1 MSKPRVLCAMSGGV
15 DSSVAAYL
23 LKSAGYDVVGM
34 TMKTWSADGGSANRS
49 CCGIDDVDD
58 ARRIAAQLDI
68 PYIALDMED
77 IFQKTVIQDFQSEYL
92 KGRTPNPCIVCNY
105 KLKFGYLLQKA
116 DEVEAEYVATG
127 HYARI
132 VEKDGRLA
140 VLSCDHEKDQSYV
153 LYNLSQAQLA
163 RIMFP
168 LADFDKDKIRD
179 MAWEQ
184 KLTRVAAKPDSVEI
198 CFVKDDYRNFLK
210 TTVNEK
216 LQPGEFIGND
226 GQVLGKNEGVAMYTV
241 GQRKGLG
248 INLNE
253 KTYVTE
259 ILPEKNQVRL
269 GRRQD
274 LFRKE
279 MRVNRINWMAKAP
292 TTESFEAQ
300 VKIRYQHEPVKCF
313 VAPQADGSLQVEFS
327 TAQEQVAPGQSA
339 VFYDQGIVLLG
350 GLIDSCS

>member
-23 LKSAGYDVVGM
+23 LKEAGYDVVGM
-34 TMKTWSADGGSANRS
+34 TMKTWSRDGGSANRS

-58 ARRIAAQLDI
+58 ARRVAAQLDI

-77 IFQKTVIQDFQSEYL
+77 VFRDTVIENFQSEYL

-116 DEVEAEYVATG
+116 DEIEAQYVATG

-132 VEKDGRLA
+132 IEKDDRLA

-153 LYNLSQAQLA
+153 LYNLSQEQLK
-163 RIMFP
+163 RTLFP
-168 LADFDKDKIRD
+168 LSDFEKDKIRD

-184 KLTRVAAKPDSVEI
+184 KFTRVAAKPDSVEI

-210 TTVNEK
+210 KTVKDK
-216 LQPGEFIGND
+216 LEPGQFVDQKGN
-226 GQVLGKNEGVAMYTV
+226 VLGANEGVAMYTV

-253 KTYVTE
+253 KTYVTD
-259 ILPEKNQVRL
+259 IVPEKNQVKL

-279 MRVNRINWMAKAP
+279 MRVSRVNWMAKEP
-292 TTESFEAQ
+292 TKESFEAE

-313 VAPQADGSLQVEFS
+313 VAPQSDGSLKVEFLK
-327 TAQEQVAPGQSA
+327 AQEQVAPGQSA
-339 VFYDQGIVLLG
+339 VFYSRGIVLLG

>member
-23 LKSAGYDVVGM
+23 LKEAGYDVVGM
-34 TMKTWSADGGSANRS
+34 TMKTWSRDGGSANRS

-58 ARRIAAQLDI
+58 ARRVAAQLDI

-77 IFQKTVIQDFQSEYL
+77 VFRETVIEDFQSEYL

-116 DEVEAEYVATG
+116 DEIEAQYVATG

-132 VEKDGRLA
+132 VKNDDRLA

-153 LYNLSQAQLA
+153 LYNLSQEQLK
-163 RIMFP
+163 RTLFP
-168 LADFDKDKIRD
+168 LSDFEKDKIRD

-184 KLTRVAAKPDSVEI
+184 KFTRVAAKPDSVEI

-210 TTVNEK
+210 KTVKDK
-216 LQPGEFIGND
+216 LQPGQFVDQKGK
-226 GQVLGKNEGVAMYTV
+226 VLGANEGVAMYTV

-253 KTYVTE
+253 KTYVTD
-259 ILPEKNQVRL
+259 IVPEKNHVKL
-269 GRRQD
+269 GRRED

-279 MRVNRINWMAKAP
+279 MRVSRVNWMAMAP
-292 TTESFEAQ
+292 TQECFEAD

-313 VAPQADGSLQVEFS
+313 VAPQSDGSLQVEFS
-327 TAQEQVAPGQSA
+327 KVQEQVAPGQSA
-339 VFYDQGIVLLG
+339 VFYKEGIVLLG

>member
-1 MSKPRVLCAMSGGV
+1 MKKPRVLCAMSGGV

-23 LKSAGYDVVGM
+23 LKEAGYDVVGM

-77 IFQKTVIQDFQSEYL
+77 VFRETVIDNFQSEYL

-116 DEVEAEYVATG
+116 DEIEAQFVATG
-127 HYARI
+127 HYAKI
-132 VEKDGRLA
+132 VQQEDRLA

-153 LYNLSQAQLA
+153 LYNLSQEQLS

-168 LADFDKDKIRD
+168 LSDFDKDKIRD

-210 TTVNEK
+210 STVEQELK
-216 LQPGEFIGND
+216 PGEFIDKDGKVLGTND
-226 GQVLGKNEGVAMYTV
+226 GIAMYTV

-259 ILPEKNQVRL
+259 IVPDKNQVRL

-279 MRVNRINWMAKAP
+279 MRVAKVNWMAKAP
-292 TTESFEAQ
+292 TTEQFEAQ
-300 VKIRYQHEPVKCF
+300 VKIRYQHEPVRCF
-313 VAPQADGSLQVEFS
+313 VAPQTDGTLKVEFS
-327 TAQEQVAPGQSA
+327 KAQEQVAPGQSA
-339 VFYDQGIVLLG
+339 VFYDQGVVLLG